1 MMIRGFRIFVLFM
14 TFHSL
19 LATFLCNATT
29 TQWVEIL
36 SGYLN
41 APSFFQVIYGTI
53 LLNLK
58 IRIVIDNLW
67 EDRKPSEIKQGYLD

>member
-19 LATFLCNATT
+19 LATFLRNATT
-29 TQWVEIL
+29 TQWIEIL

-41 APSFFQVIYGTI
+41 ATLFSQLIYGTV
-53 LLNLK
+53 LLK
-58 IRIVIDNLW
+58 VA
-67 EDRKPSEIKQGYLD
+67 